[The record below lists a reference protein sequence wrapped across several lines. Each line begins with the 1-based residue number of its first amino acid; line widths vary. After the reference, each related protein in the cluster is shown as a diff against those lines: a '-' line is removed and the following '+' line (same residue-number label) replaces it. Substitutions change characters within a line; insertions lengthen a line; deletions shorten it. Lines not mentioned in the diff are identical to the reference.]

1 MIFNHIPYPVVF
13 SYIESSVISD
23 WARHIELLLEDL
35 QAPLELPALR
45 ELVFFI
51 SCLQFFY
58 AILFHIETFAH
69 FSKYPHRFNIPAS
82 NVLGFNIVT
91 FQDFM

>member
-45 ELVFFI
+45 ELVFLYHVFN
-51 SCLQFFY
+51 FFMPFY
-58 AILFHIETFAH
+58 FTLKLLLI
-69 FSKYPHRFNIPAS
+69 
-82 NVLGFNIVT
+82 
-91 FQDFM
+91 FQNTHTDLTSQQAMS